1 VTERSEFESTAADLP
16 APTAYPWPAGGLIY
30 GGDYNPEQ
38 WPEEVWAEDLR
49 LMTEAGVNAV
59 SLGIFAWSL
68 IEVDADRYEFGW
80 LDRALDGLHGAGIGV
95 ALATPTAGPP
105 PWLLRR
111 YPEVLTVDAHG
122 RQGGLGARL
131 GWCPSSTIFRDRAT
145 KIIEALAGRYGDHPA
160 LRLWHV
166 SNEIG
171 NENSRCYCDDSE
183 RAFQRWL
190 ERRYGDIDAL
200 NQAWGTAF
208 WGHHYLGF
216 GDVPLPRAIS
226 GNHNP
231 ALVLDFHRF
240 SSDELLDHYRFE
252 RELLRGLTPAVPI
265 TTNFMV
271 KPTMA
276 PVDYAAWA
284 REVDLVANDHY
295 TTAADPDRHW
305 SLAMSADQARGVSR
319 GRPWLLME
327 HSTSAVN
334 WQPRNRAKEPGELVR
349 DSLSHIA
356 RGADGAMFFQWRQ
369 STAGAE
375 QFHSAML
382 PHAGTETKVWR
393 EVIRLGEHLTALA
406 EVRGS
411 TVEPASVAILTDYA
425 SQWALTSWGKPTVE
439 LDPLDL
445 PTILHR
451 ACTRRHRLVDVIGP
465 DADLGGYRV
474 IIVPMLYL
482 AYDTLAERLTAAA
495 EAGAH
500 VLITYFSGIT
510 DQAGRVITGGYPGA
524 YRDLLGVR
532 SEELHPLLDGETRR
546 LDNGWTASSWTEHV
560 HLAGATAIASYT
572 DGPLA
577 GTPALTRR
585 DIGAGSA
592 SYLATRPGDDDLQQ
606 LIDDLLT
613 SAGAVPVAEAEA
625 DLQVVRRRAG
635 DHGYLFA
642 INHGD
647 GPRTLTAS
655 GLDLLT
661 GQQHVGTVSVPAG
674 DVVVIKETTV

>member
-1 VTERSEFESTAADLP
+1 MNDPAGFESTAADLP
-16 APTAYPWPAGGLIY
+16 SPRSYPWPAAGLLY

-49 LMTEAGVNAV
+49 LMTEAGVNLV
-59 SLGIFAWSL
+59 SLGIFAWGL
-68 IEVDADRYEFGW
+68 LELEADEYEFGW
-80 LDRALDGLHGAGIGV
+80 LDRVLDGLHGAGIGA

-105 PWLLRR
+105 TWLLRR
-111 YPEVLTVDAHG
+111 HPEVLTVDAHG
-122 RQGGLGARL
+122 RRNGPGARL
-131 GWCPSSTIFRDRAT
+131 GWCPSSTVFRDRAG
-145 KIIEALAGRYGDHPA
+145 KIIEALARRYGDHPA

-171 NENSRCYCDDSE
+171 NENARCYCDDSE

-190 ERRYGDIDAL
+190 ERRYGDVDTL

-208 WGHHYLGF
+208 WSHHVRRF
-216 GDVPLPRAIS
+216 ADVPLPRAIS

-252 RELLRGLTPAVPI
+252 RDLLRGLTPEVPI

-284 REVDLVANDHY
+284 GEVDLVANDHY

-334 WQPRNRAKEPGELVR
+334 WQPRNRAKEPGELIR
-349 DSLSHIA
+349 DSLAHLA

-375 QFHSAML
+375 QFHSAMV
-382 PHAGTETKVWR
+382 PHAGTSALVYR
-393 EVIRLGEHLTALA
+393 EVTRLGEHLTALA

-411 TVEPASVAILTDYA
+411 TVEPATVAILTDYA

-445 PTILHR
+445 PTALHR

-465 DADLGGYRV
+465 DADLDGYRV
-474 IIVPMLYL
+474 ILVPMLYL
-482 AYDTLAERLTAAA
+482 AYDSLAERLTAAA

-524 YRDLLGVR
+524 YRDLLGAW
-532 SEELHPLLDGETRR
+532 SEELHPLLAEETRL
-546 LDNGWTASSWTEHV
+546 LDNGWRVSSWTEHV
-560 HLAGATAIASYT
+560 HLAGATAIAEYA

-577 GTPALTRR
+577 GIPALTRR
-585 DIGAGSA
+585 TVGAGSA
-592 SYLATRPGDDDLQQ
+592 SYLATRPGDDHLQQ
-606 LIDDLLT
+606 LIDELLA
-613 SAGAVPVAEAEA
+613 SAGAAPVAVADD

-635 DHGYLFA
+635 DQGYLFA
-642 INHGD
+642 INHAD
-647 GPRTLTAS
+647 APRSLTTT
-655 GLDLLT
+655 GTDLLT
-661 GQQHVGTVSVPAG
+661 GRHHSGTVSVPAG
-674 DVVVIKETTV
+674 GVVVIKEQS

>member
-1 VTERSEFESTAADLP
+1 MSDRPGFDSTAVDLP
-16 APTAYPWPAGGLIY
+16 SSRSFRWPSGGLLY

-49 LMTEAGVNAV
+49 LMAEAGVNAV
-59 SLGIFAWSL
+59 SLGIFAWGL
-68 IEVDADRYEFGW
+68 VEVDQDRFEFGW
-80 LDRALDGLHGAGIGV
+80 LDRVLDGLHGAGIAV

-105 PWLLRR
+105 TWLLRR
-111 YPEVLTVDAHG
+111 FPEVLTVDAHG
-122 RQGGLGARL
+122 RRNGPGARL
-131 GWCPSSTIFRDRAT
+131 GWCPSSTVFRDRAA

-160 LRLWHV
+160 LGLWHV

-171 NENSRCYCDDSE
+171 NENARCYCDDSE
-183 RAFQRWL
+183 RAFQGWL
-190 ERRYGDIDAL
+190 ERRYGDVDAL

-208 WGHHYLGF
+208 WGHHFRGL
-216 GDVPLPRAIS
+216 DQVPLPRAIS

-231 ALVLDFHRF
+231 GLVLDFHRF
-240 SSDELLDHYRFE
+240 CSDELLDYYRFE
-252 RELLRGLTPAVPI
+252 RDLLRGLTPDVPI

-305 SLAMSADQARGVSR
+305 SLAMSADQARGVGG

-334 WQPRNRAKEPGELVR
+334 WQPRNRSKEPGELVR
-349 DSLSHIA
+349 DSLTHIA

-375 QFHSAML
+375 QFHSAMV
-382 PHAGTETKVWR
+382 PHAGTDTLVWR
-393 EVIRLGEHLTALA
+393 EATRLGDHLAALA
-406 EVRGS
+406 ELRGS
-411 TVEPASVAILTDYA
+411 TVQPASVAILTDYA

-445 PTILHR
+445 PTTLHR
-451 ACTRRHRLVDVIGP
+451 LCTRRHRQVDVIGP
-465 DADLGGYRV
+465 DADLAGYRV

-500 VLITYFSGIT
+500 VLITYFSGIA

-524 YRDLLGVR
+524 YRELLGAW
-532 SEELHPLLDGETRR
+532 SEELHPLLADETRR
-546 LDNGWTASSWTEHV
+546 LDNGWSVSSWTEHV
-560 HLAGATAIASYT
+560 HLAGATAIAEFA

-577 GTPALTRR
+577 GSPALTRR
-585 DIGAGSA
+585 TVGAGSA
-592 SYLATRPGDDDLQQ
+592 SYLATRPADHDLQQ
-606 LIDDLLT
+606 LIDELLA
-613 SAGAVPVAEAEA
+613 SAGAAPVAEAEA

-635 DHGYLFA
+635 DQGYLFA
-642 INHGD
+642 INHAD
-647 GPRTLTAS
+647 APRTVTAS

-661 GQQHVGTVSVPAG
+661 GQPHAGSVTVPAG
-674 DVVVIKETTV
+674 GVVVIKETVS